1 MRAYLSYSISN
12 NEHYLASILSSSLWN
27 NGFSVDST
35 HGESEEYLAYLKILN
50 SNLFIGFLSANG
62 DNLDKVVYEHSVAVE
77 KNIPSILLIEDEI
90 HQLPTGFVNHNIIYF
105 NRHNPQPAIDLIT
118 KNTKKKENKPNNAFA
133 WLFGGAI
140 ATGLLSSMNKSK
152 AS

>member
-27 NGFSVDST
+27 NGFAVDSN
-35 HGESEEYLAYLKILN
+35 HNKSDHYLAYLKILN
-50 SNLFIGFLSANG
+50 SNLFIGFLSVNG
-62 DNLDKVVYEHSVAVE
+62 DNPDKVVYEHSIAVE
-77 KNIPSILLIEDEI
+77 KNIPSILLIEDSI

-105 NRHNPQPAIDLIT
+105 NRHNPQSAIDLIE
-118 KNTKKKENKPNNAFA
+118 KNTMKKENNPKNAFA
-133 WLFGGAI
+133 WLVGGEI
-140 ATGLLSSMNKSK
+140 VTGLLSSMNKSK